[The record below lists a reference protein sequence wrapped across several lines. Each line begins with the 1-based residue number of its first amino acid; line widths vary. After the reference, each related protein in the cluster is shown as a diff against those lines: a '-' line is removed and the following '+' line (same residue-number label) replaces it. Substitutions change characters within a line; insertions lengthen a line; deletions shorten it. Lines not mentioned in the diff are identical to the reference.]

1 MRARERTHTVQTDR
15 DEGQCYH
22 VNQLAVHSQTGQKTC
37 FVAGKDV
44 TRPFYRRLW
53 LGAERSATT
62 GEWVWG
68 DGSSADAILEDKWFI
83 DEPTAK
89 AYLAIS
95 IVDGFS
101 MLADAGSDQRH
112 FVCEI
117 DVV

>member
-1 MRARERTHTVQTDR
+1 M
-15 DEGQCYH
+15 
-22 VNQLAVHSQTGQKTC
+22 
-37 FVAGKDV
+37 
-44 TRPFYRRLW
+44 
-53 LGAERSATT
+53 
-62 GEWVWG
+62 WG

-101 MLADAGSDQRH
+101 MLADAGSNQRH

-117 DVV
+117 DVVQ